1 MTIPMLLGKLHR
13 ATCTGADLHYEGSI
27 SIDPVLIE
35 AAGFHPLQQIEIYN
49 IDNGERFATYIIHG
63 QPGEIGLNGAA
74 ARRVQKGDKLILCAY
89 GQVPLEQANFHTAR
103 IVLLG
108 EGNTIQQAF
117 TQSADPRRAN
127 TPEEG
132 AQGAAGHEG

>member
-27 SIDPVLIE
+27 AIDPALLK
-35 AAGFHPLQQIEIYN
+35 AAGFRPLQQIEIYN
-49 IDNGERFATYIIHG
+49 IDNGERFLTYIIHG
-63 QPGEIGLNGAA
+63 KPGEVSLNGAA

-89 GQVPLEQANFHTAR
+89 GQVPVEQADGHVAK

-108 EGNTIQQAF
+108 EGNTIQQQFDQNVAV
-117 TQSADPRRAN
+117 
-127 TPEEG
+127 
-132 AQGAAGHEG
+132 

>member
-1 MTIPMLLGKLHR
+1 M
-13 ATCTGADLHYEGSI
+13 
-27 SIDPVLIE
+27 
-35 AAGFHPLQQIEIYN
+35 
-49 IDNGERFATYIIHG
+49 
-63 QPGEIGLNGAA
+63 GLNGAA

-89 GQVPLEQANFHTAR
+89 GQVPLDQADNHTAR

-127 TPEEG
+127 TPMEC
-132 AQGAAGHEG
+132 AQGVAGHEV

>member
-27 SIDPVLIE
+27 AIDPALLA
-35 AAGFHPLQQIEIYN
+35 AAGFRPLQQIEIYN
-49 IDNGERFATYIIHG
+49 IDNGERFLTYIIHG
-63 QPGEIGLNGAA
+63 KPGEVSLNGAA

-89 GQVPLEQANFHTAR
+89 GQVPIDRADAHVAK

-108 EGNTIQQAF
+108 EGNQITQQFDQKSTAV
-117 TQSADPRRAN
+117 
-127 TPEEG
+127 
-132 AQGAAGHEG
+132 

>member
-27 SIDPVLIE
+27 AIDPALLQ
-35 AAGFHPLQQIEIYN
+35 AAGFRPLQQIEIYN
-49 IDNGERFATYIIHG
+49 IDNGERFLTYVIHG
-63 QPGEIGLNGAA
+63 KPGEVSLNGAA

-89 GQVPLEQANFHTAR
+89 GQVPLEIADVHVAK

-108 EGNTIQQAF
+108 EGNQIQSQF
-117 TQSADPRRAN
+117 D
-127 TPEEG
+127 
-132 AQGAAGHEG
+132 QGAAV